1 MSTNSCWCQKHRK
14 YRFDMKRH
22 QKIWSFALAFS
33 IDSTIYYLLLPYRN
47 YYRKGLGEQKCFW
60 VLTFLGGLENFRKS
74 ILRKI
79 SVFGVKSE
87 IWNTFFTA
95 ALILLCLGYYHDST
109 FKSSISLSRMNT
121 TMSILEHNI
130 GFWKR
135 QPHLT
140 ASIAAWVRF
149 NEWGPHF
156 KLHII
161 SCL

>member
-1 MSTNSCWCQKHRK
+1 MLCRWVVKWD
-14 YRFDMKRH
+14 Y
-22 QKIWSFALAFS
+22 
-33 IDSTIYYLLLPYRN
+33 STIYYLLLPYRN

-79 SVFGVKSE
+79 SVFGVKIE

-95 ALILLCLGYYHDST
+95 ALILFCLGYYHDST